1 MAKLNLKAN
10 GSNEKIV
17 LDYLTNNASESLAER
32 INNGKKTL
40 TQCWSYIMHEARK
53 QAVNGC
59 ACIEDST
66 VFGWAIHFFEEDSIK
81 AEEFNMKSSGTAKT
95 SAKTQEEKV
104 TEVAEQPK
112 KAPTKKPKPKEMFVN
127 AEQIGFDF
135 GGMIDGSDQD

>member
-17 LDYLTNNASESLAER
+17 LDYLTNSASDNLVER
-32 INNGKKTL
+32 INSGAKTL
-40 TQCWSYIMHEARK
+40 SQCWNYIMSEAKK

-66 VFGWAIHFFEEDSIK
+66 VFGWAVHFFEEDEIEGAKFNK
-81 AEEFNMKSSGTAKT
+81 APSGTTAKIV
-95 SAKTQEEKV
+95 SEKKKEE
-104 TEVAEQPK
+104 PK
-112 KAPTKKPKPKEMFVN
+112 KVLEKKVKPKDVFVN

-135 GGMIDGSDQD
+135 GGEIDGSDED

>member
-17 LDYLTNNASESLAER
+17 LDYLANNASESLAER
-32 INNGKKTL
+32 INDGKKTL
-40 TQCWSYIMHEARK
+40 TQCWNYIMSEARK

-66 VFGWAIHFFEEDSIK
+66 VFGWAIHFFEEDSIDGEKFNK
-81 AEEFNMKSSGTAKT
+81 AASGANVSTSNKKAAEVEED
-95 SAKTQEEKV
+95 
-104 TEVAEQPK
+104 PK
-112 KAPTKKPKPKEMFVN
+112 KAPEKKPKPKDAFVN

-135 GGMIDGSDQD
+135 GGMIDGSDED

>member
-1 MAKLNLKAN
+1 MAKLNLTAH
-10 GSNEKIV
+10 GSNEKII

-40 TQCWSYIMHEARK
+40 TQCWNYIMHEARK

-81 AEEFNMKSSGTAKT
+81 AEKFNKTPSGTATT
-95 SAKTQEEKV
+95 SSKKQEEKV
-104 TEVAEQPK
+104 TEVGEQPK
-112 KAPTKKPKPKEMFVN
+112 KAPTKKPKPKETFVN

-135 GGMIDGSDQD
+135 GGMIDGSDED